1 MITMDDYLE
10 LLPSHQAIINYLM
23 ELAKEEAVNEE
34 FFNKK
39 MKKALKK
46 DITTRTNEACSII
59 NKHFSLE
66 KKGNCAIKLSD
77 VKYNKNPKHIN
88 KAMVK
93 LQQLQS
99 KVDGYIAFKE
109 KPQPEE
115 ENTTTGQQQSNIDI
129 VIQPETVNPEVQALQ
144 DDTPGKEPNAI
155 EGQMDITELEGGNN
169 EKEEN

>member
-59 NKHFSLE
+59 NKHFSIE
-66 KKGNCAIKLSD
+66 KKGNSAIKLSD

-115 ENTTTGQQQSNIDI
+115 ENATTGQQQSNIEI

>member
-115 ENTTTGQQQSNIDI
+115 ENATTGQQQSNIDTSI
-129 VIQPETVNPEVQALQ
+129 EETNKATDLLN
-144 DDTPGKEPNAI
+144 KYN
-155 EGQMDITELEGGNN
+155 
-169 EKEEN
+169 